1 MDFERRK
8 RPFRHLGTIIDGINI
23 LLALVQIVCI
33 VLIIIDAASNMLL
46 FPVVFFCTSLMNMAL
61 AVKYF
66 KRRETGKVILF
77 LIGLILFMAMGI
89 ASMVIV
95 L

>member
-33 VLIIIDAASNMLL
+33 VLIIIDATSNMLL